1 MYIVIEMQ
9 YSSDGT
15 VSTLVNSYDDIYNA
29 EWKYHQ
35 ILSAAAISQVD
46 VHSAILLNHLGHLIK
61 SQYYDHR
68 EQEPTVMPEP

>member
-9 YSSDGT
+9 YSSNDT
-15 VSTLVNSYDDIYNA
+15 VSTLVNSYNDIYNA

-35 ILSAAAISQVD
+35 ILSAAAISQID
-46 VHSAILLNHLGHLIK
+46 VHSAILLDNFGRLIK

-68 EQEPTVMPEP
+68 EQNPIVMPEL